1 MSYTRRSIDDALDEL
16 FEQLPAIL
24 IDGPKAVGKTTT
36 ALQRAKTIKQLD
48 LAADQKRAEAE
59 SDWLV
64 QGEKPILIDEWQ
76 KVTESW
82 TLVKKV
88 VDKDYSGGQFLLTGS
103 LPDAGTHSGAGR
115 ITSLRM
121 RPMSFAERGL
131 ENPTIS
137 FADLLNGKAAIQG
150 ETNYGPAQYGEEI
163 ARSGFFGIR
172 GLEGSALD
180 VALDGYIERVI
191 DTDMKDMGMSV
202 RRPATL
208 GAWMASYAAATA
220 TNAKWETIR
229 DAANQGSSE
238 PPAKSTVIPYRDALT
253 TLRILDELPAWLPT
267 KNQFTRVSAGSKHY
281 LADPALALR
290 LLSLGSIQLSSRAGY
305 EAATGDTPL
314 FGRMFEALV
323 ALGIRTSAE
332 ARFAKVMHFRDAKGN
347 REIDLIV
354 ERVDGKILAIEVKLS
369 EVITQHDCRH
379 LNWLEGQ
386 LGEELIDKVVIYSGR
401 HAYRQNGV
409 ALIPLALLGA

>member
-1 MSYTRRSIDDALDEL
+1 MTYTRRSIDKALDEL
-16 FEQLPAIL
+16 FGQLPAIL
-24 IDGPKAVGKTTT
+24 LDGPKAVGKTTT
-36 ALQRAKTIKQLD
+36 ALQRAKTVKQLD
-48 LAADQKRAEAE
+48 LAADQKRASAE

-76 KVTESW
+76 KVPESW
-82 TLVKKV
+82 TLVKKA
-88 VDKDYSGGQFLLTGS
+88 VDKDFSGSQFLLTGS

-131 ENPTIS
+131 EKPTVS
-137 FADLLNGKAAIQG
+137 FSDLLIGEAAIHG
-150 ETNYGPAQYGEEI
+150 ETAFGPAKYSEEI

-180 VALDGYIERVI
+180 VALDGYIERII
-191 DTDMKDMGMSV
+191 DTDMKEAGLAI

-208 GAWMASYAAATA
+208 RAWISSYAAATA

-238 PPAKSTVIPYRDALT
+238 PPAKSAVTPYRDALT
-253 TLRILDELPAWLPT
+253 RLRILDELPAWLPT
-267 KNQFTRVSAGSKHY
+267 KNQFSRVSAGSKHY

-290 LLSLGSIQLSSRAGY
+290 MLALGSNQLSSRAGY
-305 EAATGDTPL
+305 EAATGDKPL

-323 ALGIRTSAE
+323 ALGVRSSAE
-332 ARFAKVMHFRDAKGN
+332 AGFARVMHFRDAKGL
-347 REIDLIV
+347 REIDFII
-354 ERVDGKILAIEVKLS
+354 ERSDGKILAIEVKLS
-369 EVITQHDCRH
+369 EVITEHDCRH
-379 LNWLEGQ
+379 LNWLGNQ

-409 ALIPLALLGA
+409 ALIPLALLGP